1 MLIGLDVGG
10 THIDAVIIDN
20 RKIIKIVKKP
30 VDQADLE
37 TSIWQTIEELIIDV
51 EVSKIKQINLST
63 TISTNAIVENKT
75 SKVGMIIQ
83 NGPGLTNE
91 LLRLTN
97 DDVFISGYTDH
108 RGIIVKQFN
117 PEEIAEAIKHF
128 KAKNLDS
135 IGVATKFSPRNPL
148 SEQILEKHLK
158 KDFSVVSLSH
168 QLSGRLNFPRRI
180 KTTFLNASIQQIFQN
195 FANNITASL
204 NKKNISAPIYILKAD
219 GGIISL
225 AEAQKRPVETI
236 LSGPAASLMGF
247 QGLMNIEG
255 DAILLDIG
263 GTTTDIF
270 ILADG
275 VFLFEPLGIE
285 IANHKTLIRAIFSKS
300 IGLGGD
306 SAIEIVNNKLT
317 IGPKRDGKAFS
328 LGGPTPT
335 LTDAFIYLEKLKI
348 GEKKK
353 AELAMQLL
361 GNQLSLSPLATAK
374 LIIDYFSLTLKEEII
389 KVLATVNNKPVYT
402 IKELLHGKTIVPQSI
417 NIIGGPAKLLA
428 PAIEKHFNLKCNFP
442 EQYATANAIGAALS
456 KTTGEINLHIDTSKQ
471 TLTVPELG
479 LIKKI
484 NKDLTLADA
493 RKLAFEY
500 LTISAAKNEKISA
513 DELEIVAE
521 SSFNMIDG
529 FYLKGKNIRI
539 KAQVKPGLIYRLG
552 GETNE
557 KN

>member
-10 THIDAVIIDN
+10 THIDAVIIDD

-37 TSIWQTIEELIIDV
+37 TSIWQTIEELILDV
-51 EVSKIKQINLST
+51 EVSKIEQINLST

-83 NGPGLTNE
+83 NGPGLANN
-91 LLRLTN
+91 LLRLTA

-117 PEEIAEAIKHF
+117 SEEIDKAIKHF
-128 KAKNLDS
+128 KTKNVDS

-148 SEQILEKHLK
+148 PEQTLEKHLK

-204 NKKNISAPIYILKAD
+204 NQKNISAPIYILKAD

-225 AEAQKRPVETI
+225 AEALKRPVETI

-247 QGLMNIEG
+247 QGLMNTKG

-275 VFLFEPLGIE
+275 VFLFEPLGIQ

-306 SAIEIVNNKLT
+306 SAIKIVNNKLT

-374 LIIDYFSLTLKEEII
+374 LIIDHFSLTLKEEITQ
-389 KVLATVNNKPVYT
+389 VLAAVNNKPVYT
-402 IKELLHGKTIVPQSI
+402 IKELLYGKAIIPQSI

-471 TLTVPELG
+471 TLIVPELG

-500 LTISAAKNEKISA
+500 LTISVFKNEKIGA
-513 DELEIVAE
+513 DELEIIDE

-539 KAQVKPGLIYRLG
+539 KTQVKPGLIYRLG
-552 GETNE
+552 GETDE